1 MCGGF
6 VSLTI
11 GAELNWQFFAFS
23 AGADTTDDC
32 RFEKILGAD
41 EGPQIDFGFEDTPK
55 KGRQTNK
62 K

>member
-1 MCGGF
+1 M
-6 VSLTI
+6 
-11 GAELNWQFFAFS
+11 ELNWQFFAFS